1 MMSANRGK
9 TAKRLLERELECSRL
24 EQAIDRACAGYG
36 GAVVIEGS
44 AGIGK
49 TSLLAH
55 ARECGAG
62 SDMRVVGASGAELE
76 CAFPYGVVRQF
87 FESFLRTVPPAERN
101 TWLRGTAEMAGR
113 MFGDRRGATVE
124 PADEFALLHSLY
136 WMCVNIA
143 EERPLLMLLD
153 DAQWADLPSLR

>member
-1 MMSANRGK
+1 MSANRGDA
-9 TAKRLLERELECSRL
+9 AKRLLERELECSRL

-36 GAVVIEGS
+36 GAVVIEGN

-62 SDMRVVGASGAELE
+62 GDMRVVGASGAELE

-87 FESFLRTVPPAERN
+87 FESFLRTVPPAERK

-124 PADEFALLHSLY
+124 PADEFALLH
-136 WMCVNIA
+136 
-143 EERPLLMLLD
+143 
-153 DAQWADLPSLR
+153 